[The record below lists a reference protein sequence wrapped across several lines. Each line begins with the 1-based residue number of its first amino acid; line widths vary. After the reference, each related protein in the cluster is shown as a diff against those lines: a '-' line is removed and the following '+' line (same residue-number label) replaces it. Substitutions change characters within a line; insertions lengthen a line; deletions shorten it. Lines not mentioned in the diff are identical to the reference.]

1 MQEEWAARTRPMSC
15 LHASRTLHAAIGII
29 SCQHAPDD
37 ITTLYDEFEKKVS
50 VYSHAQIVRCLAFDP
65 NDIQVLQDIKGRP
78 DLVLFPPG
86 QGDHLLNHMEV
97 VMHDFAACMLNS
109 LEQKIL
115 TVSPKNVSL
124 TSFVDSAEFLGS
136 GMSLAAF
143 ASEDEAQR
151 TKRRYGRV
159 QKIMGDYALLSGS
172 PLDAAEHYST
182 AADLGRV
189 SQDWIFAAAAL
200 EGYLS
205 AKLLHEAMSRNAFV
219 PSEYS
224 VFHNEE
230 QWRTPPPDQEVINS
244 NKSSSQ
250 QEVVLSPKSS
260 RRDVGA
266 SYAIDK
272 NSAIA
277 VSEAIDSDETKDPT
291 LIAEIDEDIF
301 ENNDPFSRKSFWN
314 ALRCCKDVI
323 GEVDTI
329 LEESRSAIR
338 KRGALGLMVESDLRY
353 ARLLAGLYVSG
364 CVLWLV
370 IRYMTND

>member
-1 MQEEWAARTRPMSC
+1 
-15 LHASRTLHAAIGII
+15 
-29 SCQHAPDD
+29 
-37 ITTLYDEFEKKVS
+37 
-50 VYSHAQIVRCLAFDP
+50 
-65 NDIQVLQDIKGRP
+65 
-78 DLVLFPPG
+78 
-86 QGDHLLNHMEV
+86 
-97 VMHDFAACMLNS
+97 
-109 LEQKIL
+109 
-115 TVSPKNVSL
+115 
-124 TSFVDSAEFLGS
+124 
-136 GMSLAAF
+136 
-143 ASEDEAQR
+143 
-151 TKRRYGRV
+151 
-159 QKIMGDYALLSGS
+159 MGDYALLSGS

-182 AADLGRV
+182 AADLGRA

-230 QWRTPPPDQEVINS
+230 QWRTPPPDEEIINS

-250 QEVVLSPKSS
+250 QEAALSPKSS
-260 RRDVGA
+260 RREVGTSSATDKDSA
-266 SYAIDK
+266 S
-272 NSAIA
+272 A
-277 VSEAIDSDETKDPT
+277 VSEGIDSDETKDST
-291 LIAEIDEDIF
+291 LIMAIDEEIF

-353 ARLLAGLYVSG
+353 ARLLAGLYVSSA
-364 CVLWLV
+364 VL
-370 IRYMTND
+370 

>member
-1 MQEEWAARTRPMSC
+1 MQEEWAARTKPMSC
-15 LHASRTLHAAIGII
+15 LHASRTLHAAIGIV

-37 ITTLYDEFEKKVS
+37 ITILYDEFEKKVS
-50 VYSHAQIVRCLAFDP
+50 VYPNARIVRCLAFDP
-65 NDIQVLQDIKGRP
+65 NDIQILQDVKGRP

-115 TVSPKNVSL
+115 TVSPKNISL

-182 AADLGRV
+182 AADLGRA

-230 QWRTPPPDQEVINS
+230 QWRTPPPDEEIINS

-250 QEVVLSPKSS
+250 QEAALSPKSS
-260 RRDVGA
+260 RREVGTSSATDKDSA
-266 SYAIDK
+266 S
-272 NSAIA
+272 A
-277 VSEAIDSDETKDPT
+277 VSEGIDSDETKDST
-291 LIAEIDEDIF
+291 LIMAIDEEIF

-353 ARLLAGLYVSG
+353 ARLLAGLYVSSA
-364 CVLWLV
+364 VL
-370 IRYMTND
+370 

>member
-1 MQEEWAARTRPMSC
+1 MQEEWAARARPMSC

-37 ITTLYDEFEKKVS
+37 IATLYDDFERKVE
-50 VYSHAQIVRCLAFDP
+50 VYPQAGIVRCLAFDP
-65 NDIQVLQDIKGRP
+65 SDTQVLQDVKGRP

-115 TVSPKNVSL
+115 TVSPKNISL

-136 GMSLAAF
+136 GTSLAAF
-143 ASEDEAQR
+143 ASEDESQR

-244 NKSSSQ
+244 NRSSSQ
-250 QEVVLSPKSS
+250 QDMALSPKSS
-260 RRDVGA
+260 RRDVEA
-266 SYAIDK
+266 S
-272 NSAIA
+272 SANN
-277 VSEAIDSDETKDPT
+277 IDSSNGMPEATDSDATKYSSLFVDF
-291 LIAEIDEDIF
+291 DEDIF
-301 ENNDPFSRKSFWN
+301 ENNDPFTKKSFWR
-314 ALRCCKDVI
+314 ALRGCEEAI

-353 ARLLAGLYVSG
+353 ARFLAGLYVS
-364 CVLWLV
+364 CPALCLFRNFV
-370 IRYMTND
+370 DK